1 MMTCFGRSRRS
12 AKVMI
17 LVLAFVLA
25 LVMSPV
31 DVSAEEDDAMLYRP
45 ANYSHFYFGEKM
57 PVSFDLYSGYD
68 DYIAEDYENYE
79 DDEDYDEEE
88 DYEDYDDEDYDEEE
102 DYEEEDYE
110 DEEDYAEEDY
120 DDEDYDDYDDE
131 DGIEYEEGDTV
142 YTMPYLGFYAYDND
156 AGEFEEEPTV
166 EYIYYDTVGPED
178 AGSYED
184 SFKLTRNDFDPGTY
198 LLTLEGL
205 PVSRSD
211 MTVEDFDDYMDY
223 VYWDLYTDNEDTP
236 FDSVVITISRL
247 KAPSKLKTSAGRKK
261 VSLSFRKATG
271 ASRTRVYRSTK
282 KSSGYQ
288 YIGSTTS
295 SKYTDRKVKKGRKY
309 YYKCRTMRNV
319 HGKIYSSYSK
329 VVKCKK
335 VK

>member
-68 DYIAEDYENYE
+68 DYIAEDYEN
-79 DDEDYDEEE
+79 
-88 DYEDYDDEDYDEEE
+88 
-102 DYEEEDYE
+102 
-110 DEEDYAEEDY
+110 
-120 DDEDYDDYDDE
+120 YDDYDDE